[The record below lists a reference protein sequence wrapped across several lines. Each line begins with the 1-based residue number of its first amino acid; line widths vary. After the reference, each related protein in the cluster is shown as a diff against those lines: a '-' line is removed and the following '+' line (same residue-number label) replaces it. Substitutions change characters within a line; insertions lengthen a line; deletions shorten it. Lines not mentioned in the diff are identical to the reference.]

1 MTTGFIMYA
10 LIYVISGISVPES
23 QTLLRA
29 KRPSTAM
36 SEEKR
41 LPLAGYIII

>member
-23 QTLLRA
+23 QTFLLA

-41 LPLAGYIII
+41 LSLAGYIII